1 MLKRNQNII
10 LRVSEEE
17 RDRIQRKMEE
27 VGVQNMSAYIRKM
40 ALDGYCVKLE
50 LEDVKNVLVLLR
62 RCSNNLNQYARK
74 ANETGSIYLPDI
86 QDLQIRLDEI
96 WEVEKEILV
105 QLSSIR

>member
-62 RCSNNLNQYARK
+62 RCSNNLNQYAKK
-74 ANETGSIYLPDI
+74 ANETGSIYLTDI